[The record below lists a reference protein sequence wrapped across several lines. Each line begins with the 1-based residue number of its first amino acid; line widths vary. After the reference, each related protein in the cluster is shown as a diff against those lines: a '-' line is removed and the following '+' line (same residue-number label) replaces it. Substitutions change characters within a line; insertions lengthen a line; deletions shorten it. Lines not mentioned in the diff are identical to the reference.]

1 MNKHWY
7 SFGNPFKVKFRKH
20 YCYKCGSE
28 LVVKK
33 HHKIVH
39 QKTEE
44 AKYYDFDAGGDEGV
58 MVGPCEFIHKIF
70 FCPKC
75 CNNIEFIT
83 QLSLEDVDIIL
94 KQTENYFRK
103 KDRFINISKRF
114 QAEDGKIINEIYNFS
129 DSISLSLIIKE
140 NSKEDIIYNVPIKRK
155 NSWERPY
162 YFDIL
167 KNKLIDHIQNS

>member
-7 SFGNPFKVKFRKH
+7 NCGNPFKVKFRKH

-28 LVVKK
+28 LTIKK
-33 HHKIVH
+33 HYKIVY

-44 AKYYDFDAGGDEGV
+44 AKYYDFDAGVDGGI

-94 KQTENYFRK
+94 RKTENHFRK
-103 KDRFINISKRF
+103 KDRLINITKKF
-114 QAEDGKIINEIYNFS
+114 QTDDGTIINEIYNLS
-129 DSISLSLIIKE
+129 DNISLSLIIKE
-140 NSKEDIIYNVPIKRK
+140 NSKEDLIYNVPIKRK
-155 NSWERPY
+155 NSFERPY
-162 YFDIL
+162 YFTIL
-167 KNKLIDHIQNS
+167 KNKLINHIQNS